1 MALVLDGAGWHGGK
15 GVAAPDGLHLVT
27 LSPDSPEL
35 QPVERLWPLTD
46 EALANRHFT
55 DPDALEEA
63 QAARCLALRDQPAAI
78 RARTH
83 FHWWPE
89 AA

>member
-1 MALVLDGAGWHGGK
+1 VVLVLDGAGWHGGQADA
-15 GVAAPDGLHLVT
+15 VPEGLHLVP
-27 LSPDSPEL
+27 LPAYSPEL

-46 EALANRHFT
+46 EALANRQFA
-55 DPDALEEA
+55 DLDELEHA
-63 QAARCLALRDQPAAI
+63 QAARCLTLREQPDVVRVAT
-78 RARTH
+78 R